1 MGSFMVLSMWSLQG
15 SDDAPSISA
24 ETYLLL
30 LSLTHDANTRSNQA
44 PPDAH
49 VIIQNVM
56 PFHRSNYHPA
66 H

>member
-1 MGSFMVLSMWSLQG
+1 MWSLQV

-30 LSLTHDANTRSNQA
+30 LSLTYDANTRSTQA
-44 PPDAH
+44 PPDAY

-56 PFHRSNYHPA
+56 PFHRSEYHSA